1 MIAAALA
8 ALFPAGGVVE
18 VRALADR
25 FTHSGYFDDFA
36 KLANA
41 AEALDAD
48 PEVKGTYVTLNV
60 VDPALLARRANRV
73 KMRLTRSDPTT
84 ADADILRRRWL
95 PIDLD
100 PVRPSGV
107 SSTDEEHAAALQR
120 AETIARWLAEQGF
133 SDPIMA
139 DSGNG
144 AHLLYRIDLANDEA
158 AAALVKRVLVTL
170 DALFSDDAVTVDTAN
185 FNAARIWKLYGTTSR
200 KGDHTPARP
209 HRRAKILSVPEK
221 TNIITIEV
229 LQKVAGRLPI
239 EAPPPAPKNGTP
251 LELGAWLRDHG
262 LGVRNTRPW
271 QGGTLYALE
280 DCPFSGAHH
289 DGAFAVQF
297 PSGAIY
303 AGCHHASCGGGVQ
316 RWPELR
322 DRYEPR
328 EKRARRK
335 REEVPPPPPPVP
347 PAPDP
352 ADREEAM
359 EILTEGDPLAFL
371 LDTFGRE
378 HVGDRIVAEC
388 LVMSLASQ
396 SVENTTGL
404 HVSVS
409 GNSGKG
415 KSHACTTML
424 KQVPAAYR
432 LAGTVSN
439 KALYYHDNLRP
450 GTVFLFDDVSLS
462 DDLQEVLKAATANFR
477 ERIEHHT
484 VSPDRKIQVCRLPER
499 CVWWL
504 ARVEDPGDDQ
514 VMNRMLTVWID
525 DSLEQDE
532 RVLEH
537 MKHAEAREAAEG
549 DAEDPGLPV
558 CRAMWE
564 VLKEERLHVSIPYAE
579 RVQFSVTANRRNPGM
594 LFDLIK
600 ASALLHRFQRERYD
614 GGIRAN
620 REDFAIAARIYT
632 AINGDSGGQET
643 KLTKNEAAALETVA
657 AMGWDQFTIKMLQDA
672 LGLSYHQVYRI
683 LHGYASRGSTYSGLL
698 EKCPAISY
706 FDTTVTEDAEGCA
719 IRRREHLF
727 SFDLMVY
734 RQWARGAGVWIDDRR
749 DGGEDRDRDD
759 GPGPADSCNIAAG
772 FQQDYSSG
780 REDQAAQDDV
790 VTDSTSTDRE
800 TRLSLSTRFQ
810 QNPHPPGGR
819 DPHGSV
825 GGCVCET
832 RNVATDPV
840 ISTSSREKKD
850 RAAPC
855 CSLSDGAF
863 RKLLQTAVKRK
874 GLLQET
880 LPGVLDH
887 REFTRVSTD
896 LGRCDVCAEGKA
908 VHRSGDG
915 QVVLCEG
922 CFARLVREWN
932 MGKGIS

>member
-1 MIAAALA
+1 MIKAALA

-36 KLANA
+36 KLASA

-107 SSTDEEHAAALQR
+107 SATDAEHEAAIER

-133 SDPIMA
+133 PDPIKA

-144 AHLLYRIDLANDEA
+144 AHLLYAIDLANDEA
-158 AAALVKRVLVTL
+158 AAALVKGVLATL
-170 DALFSDDAVTVDTAN
+170 DALFSDEVVTVDTAN

-200 KGDHTPARP
+200 KGDHTVERP
-209 HRRAKILSVPEK
+209 HRRAKILAVPEHPEVVDADLLE
-221 TNIITIEV
+221 TI
-229 LQKVAGRLPI
+229 AGRLPR
-239 EAPPPAPKNGTP
+239 EAPAQPKGKSGID
-251 LELGAWLRDHG
+251 LGAWLREHG

-280 DCPFSGAHH
+280 DCPFSGAHR

-303 AGCHHASCGGGVQ
+303 AGCHHASCGGGTQ

-322 DRYEPR
+322 RMY
-328 EKRARRK
+328 EKRRK
-335 REEVPPPPPPVP
+335 ASAPPPIPPPP
-347 PAPDP
+347 DE
-352 ADREEAM
+352 ADREQAM
-359 EILTEGDPLAFL
+359 EILTRGDPLAFM
-371 LDTFGRE
+371 LDTFSRE

-396 SVENTTGL
+396 SVENTNGL

-439 KALYYHDNLRP
+439 KALYYHDDLHP

-477 ERIEHHT
+477 DHIEHHT
-484 VSPDRKIQVCRLPER
+484 VSPDRKLQICRLPER

-514 VMNRMLTVWID
+514 VLNRMLTVWID
-525 DSLEQDE
+525 DTLEQDE
-532 RVLEH
+532 RVL
-537 MKHAEAREAAEG
+537 KYRKRAETREKKVA
-549 DAEDPGLPV
+549 AEDPALPV
-558 CRAMWE
+558 CRVIWE
-564 VLKEERLHVSIPYAE
+564 VLKEERVHVSIPYAE

-600 ASALLHRFQRERYD
+600 ASALLRRFRREHFD

-620 REDFAIAARIYT
+620 REDFETAARIYA
-632 AINGDSGGQET
+632 AINGEAGGQET
-643 KLTKNEAAALETVA
+643 KVTKNEAAALETVA
-657 AMGWDQFTIKMLQDA
+657 AMGWDVFTVRMLQDA
-672 LGLSYHQVYRI
+672 LGLSYHQTRRI
-683 LHGYASRGSTYSGLL
+683 LQGYNNGGSSYSGLL
-698 EKCPAISY
+698 EKCPAVG
-706 FDTTVTEDAEGCA
+706 FVDTTISEEIDGSMV
-719 IRRREHLF
+719 RRREHHY
-727 SFDLMVY
+727 SFDLAAY
-734 RQWARGAGVWIDDRR
+734 RRWSGGAHVWLDRDPDPPDDSTFAPGLHRSCTENVQSRGTEERPRSTYSKERREISLSSSTRLHQNEDAPTTPDRSGSPGEGGCDRR
-749 DGGEDRDRDD
+749 SGAHEDNDPDKTVPIEK
-759 GPGPADSCNIAAG
+759 PGHKILPFG
-772 FQQDYSSG
+772 
-780 REDQAAQDDV
+780 
-790 VTDSTSTDRE
+790 STFRVQPGAIQC
-800 TRLSLSTRFQ
+800 TRANKVL
-810 QNPHPPGGR
+810 P
-819 DPHGSV
+819 
-825 GGCVCET
+825 
-832 RNVATDPV
+832 
-840 ISTSSREKKD
+840 
-850 RAAPC
+850 
-855 CSLSDGAF
+855 
-863 RKLLQTAVKRK
+863 
-874 GLLQET
+874 
-880 LPGVLDH
+880 LPGVLDR
-887 REFTRVSTD
+887 REFTRVKTD
-896 LGRCDVCAEGKA
+896 LGRCDVCGEGKA
-908 VHRSGDG
+908 VHRSADR

-922 CFARLVREWN
+922 CYARVVQAWN
-932 MGKGIS
+932 AGMGVG